1 MIGAIIGD
9 IVGSRFEFNSK
20 NIEPGFTLYTKD
32 CSYTDDTIC
41 TVAIADALLNHKDYG
56 QALREWCRKYPDPM
70 GGYGSYFQDWWESD
84 DRPGNPSC
92 GNGAAMRISPV
103 GWLVNDYHEMLNQA
117 KLATICSHNHPEAI
131 KGAQCVATLI
141 YWFRNGRITKEDLE
155 HKMEKHFKYEMP
167 DLKDIMRIGR
177 NGHFD
182 STCQETVPWAVRCF
196 IESNDFEGALR
207 NAILTRGDTDT
218 KAAVTCSIAG
228 AFYVIPDEIISKA
241 MSYLPGEMIKIIEQF
256 CDKVQEEI

>member
-1 MIGAIIGD
+1 
-9 IVGSRFEFNSK
+9 
-20 NIEPGFTLYTKD
+20 
-32 CSYTDDTIC
+32 
-41 TVAIADALLNHKDYG
+41 
-56 QALREWCRKYPDPM
+56 
-70 GGYGSYFQDWWESD
+70 
-84 DRPGNPSC
+84 
-92 GNGAAMRISPV
+92 
-103 GWLVNDYHEMLNQA
+103 
-117 KLATICSHNHPEAI
+117 
-131 KGAQCVATLI
+131 
-141 YWFRNGRITKEDLE
+141 
-155 HKMEKHFKYEMP
+155 MEKHFKYEMP

-196 IESNDFEGALR
+196 IESNSFEGALR